1 MSESRLNSK
10 ENSVITVGISGVT
23 CGGKSSLAK
32 KLTSIFEG
40 NVICIGQDNYYH
52 SDEAIYP
59 TVKVTDSDGQIYQN
73 WDAVECLDMEKMTQE
88 VKEAKKKFKGLLIV
102 EGFSIFQYA
111 PLSELC
117 DLRYYI
123 TLTLE
128 DCLTRRNARLDRD
141 PPDPPGYFLN
151 VAWPAHLA
159 RMEEMSQK
167 CHEKIIYIDGTSS
180 LETNAQLIIRDVK
193 MLLDR

>member
-1 MSESRLNSK
+1 M
-10 ENSVITVGISGVT
+10 
-23 CGGKSSLAK
+23 
-32 KLTSIFEG
+32 
-40 NVICIGQDNYYH
+40 CIGQDNYYH
-52 SDEAIYP
+52 SDETLFP
-59 TVKVTDSDGQIYQN
+59 TVKVPHSGGQIYQN
-73 WDAVECLDMEKMTQE
+73 WDDVECLDMKKMTQE
-88 VKEAKKKFKGLLIV
+88 VREAKKNFQGLLIV

-159 RMEEMSQK
+159 RMEEMKQK
-167 CHEKIIYIDGTSS
+167 CHEKINYIDGTSS
-180 LETNAQLIIRDVK
+180 LETNAQLIIRDVE
-193 MLLDR
+193 MLLDRY